1 MFNKVLYE
9 RPGYNEDFGVSKN
22 NLVYPFQSIMD
33 IVDADYTRE
42 DLERVIINSD
52 TNCRIYTF
60 EKFHENHNHIPSSR
74 VFELTKVINNYKLI
88 YIGKTDD
95 YDDWY
100 YSMSTTEWF
109 ILKHGSMSFGR
120 IPYAEGMTKLSGRPI
135 DEYAMESFF
144 DDIFF
149 PALEAED
156 FTFSDPEPVES
167 NDGGSDESGGD
178 DADNGGDTGDSDGG
192 ESSGESTDL
201 TAKTQETLQ
210 NDPAYAGTSA
220 SDNDMNSDANAMGDS
235 PDDSGGMDDGA
246 PDAEEED
253 DDSDD
258 TDDEG
263 TASKKRIRKNLVK
276 LHTVIRDSLESM
288 GTFTPAYNADSAK
301 RYYKIQNNLSIA
313 DDIIIRIC
321 NEQIN
326 DLTVD
331 DLMKKYVT
339 LCQIYDI
346 STRALKSFA
355 EEYKEEAKLRG
366 GKQVKRDTTGERAK
380 TW

>member
-1 MFNKVLYE
+1 MFNEILYK
-9 RPGYNEDFGVSKN
+9 RPSYLEDAEFRKN
-22 NLVYPFQSIMD
+22 NLVYPFHSVMD
-33 IVDADYTRE
+33 IIDANYTRE

-60 EKFHENHNHIPSSR
+60 EKFHENHSHIPSSR
-74 VFELTKVINNYKLI
+74 VFELTKVIDNYKLI
-88 YIGKTDD
+88 YIGKTDE

-100 YSMSTTEWF
+100 YSMNTSEWF
-109 ILKHGSMSFGR
+109 VLKHGSMSFGR
-120 IPYAEGMTKLSGRPI
+120 LSYADGMSMLSGKPSE
-135 DEYAMESFF
+135 DYAMESFF
-144 DDIFF
+144 DDILF

-156 FTFSDPEPVES
+156 FTFSEPEPVKAAT
-167 NDGGSDESGGD
+167 DDSGGD
-178 DADNGGDTGDSDGG
+178 SGGDSEGSDSSGSSEDSGG
-192 ESSGESTDL
+192 ESGPVDL
-201 TAKTQETLQ
+201 TEKTQETLN
-210 NDPAYAGTSA
+210 NDPAYAGNDTGE
-220 SDNDMNSDANAMGDS
+220 NDMNSDADAMGDS

-288 GTFTPAYNADSAK
+288 GTFTPAYNIESAK

-366 GKQVKRDTTGERAK
+366 GKQVKPDTTGERAK